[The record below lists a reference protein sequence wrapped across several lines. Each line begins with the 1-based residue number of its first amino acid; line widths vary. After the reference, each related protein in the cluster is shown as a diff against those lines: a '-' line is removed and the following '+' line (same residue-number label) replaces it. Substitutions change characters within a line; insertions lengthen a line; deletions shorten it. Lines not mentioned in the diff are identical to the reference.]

1 VLNLLECAS
10 IPTYWI
16 VNLERS
22 RVEVYTQPVGRRYR
36 RREEYGEADEVPVII
51 DGVLSGTIP
60 VREILRGRVRG
71 E

>member
-1 VLNLLECAS
+1 MLNLLECAS

-36 RREEYGEADEVPVII
+36 RREEYGEADEVPVVI
-51 DGVLSGTIP
+51 DGVLYGTIP
-60 VREILRGRVRG
+60 VRDILPIRGG
-71 E
+71 GG